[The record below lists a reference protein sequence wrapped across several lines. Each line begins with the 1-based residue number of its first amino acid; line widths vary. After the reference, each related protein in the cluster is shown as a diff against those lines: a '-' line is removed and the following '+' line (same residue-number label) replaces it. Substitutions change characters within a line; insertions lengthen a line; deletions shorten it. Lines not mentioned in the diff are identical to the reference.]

1 MRHLHYIPIN
11 VISAKYGYI
20 NTGLSIAENVYLVDH
35 LIEQPIL
42 EQANKHFQSN
52 EYFWNSG
59 ICVYDVNFFL
69 NLAMNLQPDLFCIAE
84 KAFNTAVKNEN
95 SLAIDNEAYNE
106 IAAISI
112 DNTIMEYISGMVMI
126 KADFAWNDLGT
137 WHSLL
142 QVKHRNINYNYCEGN
157 VVTSNTTN
165 SFISSN
171 NKLRS

>member
-1 MRHLHYIPIN
+1 
-11 VISAKYGYI
+11 
-20 NTGLSIAENVYLVDH
+20 
-35 LIEQPIL
+35 
-42 EQANKHFQSN
+42 
-52 EYFWNSG
+52 
-59 ICVYDVNFFL
+59 
-69 NLAMNLQPDLFCIAE
+69 MNLQPDLFCIAE

-142 QVKHRNINYNYCEGN
+142 PVKHRNINDNYCEGN

>member
-20 NTGLSIAENVYLVDH
+20 NTGLPIAENVYLVDH

-69 NLAMNLQPDLFCIAE
+69 NLTMNLQPDLFCIAE

-106 IAAISI
+106 IAAISLRQYHNGI
-112 DNTIMEYISGMVMI
+112 YFGNGHDKSRFCLERSWYLAFLITGKTPEY
-126 KADFAWNDLGT
+126 
-137 WHSLL
+137 
-142 QVKHRNINYNYCEGN
+142 
-157 VVTSNTTN
+157 
-165 SFISSN
+165 
-171 NKLRS
+171 KL